1 MIVLSLPHGRKRS
14 GALLLGGGKCNIVGQ
29 HLSVQAGNALL

>member
-14 GALLLGGGKCNIVGQ
+14 GALLLGGGECNIVDQ
-29 HLSVQAGNALL
+29 HLSVQAGNTLL